1 MTAKPPLS
9 LRATTKNGRDIWT
22 KLFYEFG
29 ASLTYTVA
37 DTASYDWAAKFDNDC
52 RLPLYG
58 VTFDFNKAT
67 IKPASEVVLAR
78 AASVLKEKSGF
89 AVEVQ
94 GHTDNV
100 GSDDYNQKLSQA
112 RAESVK
118 LWLGSHRSDA
128 ARLSSKGYG
137 KTQPVADNNSDFG
150 RVKNRRVALVK
161 SPCRK

>member
-100 GSDDYNQKLSQA
+100 GSD
-112 RAESVK
+112 
-118 LWLGSHRSDA
+118 A
-128 ARLSSKGYG
+128 ARLSAKGYG
-137 KTQPVADNNSDFG
+137 KTQPVADNKSDFG
-150 RVKNRRVALVK
+150 RVKNRRVELVK